1 MLHSIMTT
9 PYLNNNKH
17 IECDVKTI
25 KESPQLFDDYIIIEQ
40 IGSGSFGEVYLA
52 EYKKGGYVAVKIEDR
67 KKAQRVY
74 NEYKIYKSLQR
85 SNFGIGIP
93 KIHDYLQ
100 SPDYN
105 IMVMQ
110 LLGPNL
116 EDLFNDNNRKF
127 GLPTVFMLA
136 KQLMYLLKR
145 LHSSGYIH
153 RDIKPN
159 NFLIGRNN
167 NTDQLYIMD
176 FGLSKKYIINGN
188 HMKFRNGRSLIGT
201 ARYASL
207 NMHLGFEPSRRDDL
221 ESIGYMLVYFIK
233 GILPWQGI
241 KKQPGKFNHIEAIG
255 EVKMCTSLNTLCEN
269 IPDCFKEYLSYCRKL
284 KFDDTP
290 DYDYLIKLF
299 VDEYKK
305 LNIVPCFEWIK

>member
-1 MLHSIMTT
+1 MTT
-9 PYLNNNKH
+9 QYPNNKYSSNKS
-17 IECDVKTI
+17 IKISNETP
-25 KESPQLFDDYIIIEQ
+25 KESSHLFDNYIIIEQ

-52 EYKKGGYVAVKIEDR
+52 EHPGGGHVAIKIEDR

-74 NEYKIYKSLQR
+74 NEYKIYRSLHR
-85 SNFGIGIP
+85 SHFGIGIP
-93 KIHDYLQ
+93 KIYDYLQ
-100 SPDYN
+100 LQDYN

-127 GLPTVFMLA
+127 TLSTVFMLA
-136 KQLMYLLKR
+136 KQMIILLKQ
-145 LHSSGYIH
+145 LHSAGYIH

-159 NFLIGRNN
+159 NFLIGIKNIH
-167 NTDQLYIMD
+167 QLYIMD
-176 FGLSKKYIINGN
+176 FGLSKKYIMNGN
-188 HMKFRNGRSLIGT
+188 HMKFKNSRSLIGT

-221 ESIGYMLVYFIK
+221 ESVGYMLIYFAK

-269 IPDCFKEYLSYCRKL
+269 IPNCFKEYISYCRNL
-284 KFDDTP
+284 KFNETP
-290 DYDYLIKLF
+290 DYDYLVNLF
-299 VDEYKK
+299 VNESIK
-305 LNIVPCFEWIK
+305 LNIVPNFEWNK